1 MAGGSR
7 GDPSSCCCRC
17 RRRCGCFDLECAF
30 GLCRVSLMT
39 VLVRPQLVL
48 AMQTNAGSSWRSE
61 ETAEV
66 RWQIQWTLFHMFISF
81 PSCVVVGSGLGDG
94 VWDRAHLGFGVC
106 RSLFGRFGHHPTKK
120 KDLGGKILQGKDREH
135 LRLPRLISDDTCPQ
149 QSVCATELAVV
160 SGAFC
165 TAIFRPPPAP
175 ARGTRASWFVRVW
188 SRKGGEWLMPVSDG
202 LSQKKGTGQALNTGP
217 MGGPCWLRFVSNA
230 GTDAHPWA
238 LTGEEGKSKIEG
250 SVSCPCLFGGGH
262 PTDTAKKHQTLINNM
277 AWIWGADSRWRWGL
291 LLGVKDLFL
300 T

>member
-1 MAGGSR
+1 
-7 GDPSSCCCRC
+7 
-17 RRRCGCFDLECAF
+17 
-30 GLCRVSLMT
+30 
-39 VLVRPQLVL
+39 
-48 AMQTNAGSSWRSE
+48 MQTNAGSSWRSE

-135 LRLPRLISDDTCPQ
+135 LRLPRLISDDTCPR

-250 SVSCPCLFGGGH
+250 ERGLSVVRAFFGGGI
-262 PTDTAKKHQTLINNM
+262 PWTRRRNIKH
-277 AWIWGADSRWRWGL
+277 
-291 LLGVKDLFL
+291 
-300 T
+300 